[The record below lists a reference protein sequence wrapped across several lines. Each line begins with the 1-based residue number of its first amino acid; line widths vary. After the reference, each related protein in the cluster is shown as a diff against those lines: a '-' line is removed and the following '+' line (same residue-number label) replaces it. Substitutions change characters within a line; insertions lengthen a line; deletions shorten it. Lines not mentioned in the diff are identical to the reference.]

1 MEVGSYQL
9 NTASALSSV
18 FNGGHRRTSCI
29 PSLKPIDSETF
40 AEKKLALDYVAT
52 NTRDLSLGQ
61 NSLENHQ
68 FIRKLLL
75 IDREPA
81 KKLI

>member
-68 FIRKLLL
+68 KALTDRQRTREKINLKL
-75 IDREPA
+75 
-81 KKLI
+81 